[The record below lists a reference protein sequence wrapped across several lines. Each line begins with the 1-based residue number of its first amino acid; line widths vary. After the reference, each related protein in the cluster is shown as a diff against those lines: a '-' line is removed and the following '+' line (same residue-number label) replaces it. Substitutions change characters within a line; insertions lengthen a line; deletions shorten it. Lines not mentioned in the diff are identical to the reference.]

1 MILKNLETAI
11 RARLD
16 ALGGIKQRITNAL
29 IGVNKA
35 LTRHRLRPALSRRL
49 LGPIHAGVGRSLRAV
64 FVGGA
69 FTDPATL
76 QFFRDLGFPVANGYG
91 LTEACTVLTLNDV
104 SSPRT
109 DTVGT
114 PLPGVEVQIVNPDRE
129 GIGQVAVRGKTVMLG
144 YLDDPAL
151 TAETIRDG
159 WLLTGDVGRVD
170 ADGHL
175 HLVGRVK
182 NMIVTAGGKN
192 VYPEDVEAAFDGLPV
207 EEFCVFAASYL
218 WRAASLADDQLIAVL
233 RLSNGSGSDTR
244 TIEALRQRN
253 RQLPDYKRLG
263 GYVRWDEAFPR
274 TPSLKIKRDA
284 LAERLRSRLDA
295 GGVADL

>member
-1 MILKNLETAI
+1 
-11 RARLD
+11 
-16 ALGGIKQRITNAL
+16 
-29 IGVNKA
+29 
-35 LTRHRLRPALSRRL
+35 
-49 LGPIHAGVGRSLRAV
+49 V

-69 FTDPATL
+69 FTDPVTL

-109 DTVGT
+109 DTVGK
-114 PLPGVEVQIVNPDRE
+114 PLPGVDIRIVEPGRD

-144 YLDDPAL
+144 YLDDPAQ
-151 TAETIRDG
+151 TADTIRDG
-159 WLLTGDVGRVD
+159 WLLTGDLGRLD
-170 ADGHL
+170 GEGHL

-192 VYPEDVEAAFDGLPV
+192 VYPEDVEAAFDGLLV
-207 EEFCVFAASYL
+207 EEFCVFAASYI
-218 WRAASLADDQLIAVL
+218 WRAASLADDRLVAVL
-233 RLSNGSGSDTR
+233 RLTNGSGADTH
-244 TIEALRQRN
+244 TIDAFRQRN